1 MAHPFISL
9 VAVFDENAALR
20 LAAQAGVQDLAAGLI
35 QSGADI
41 NAGALHRAA
50 LLSDSA
56 MLRFLLSKTA
66 NPNMPDRQGFCPL
79 HFAVYGGNPESVA
92 SLLNAGAEINARGAK
107 GWSCLHIAALGNEK
121 TLCEAL
127 PRLAAPARMEAL
139 PRERRKNEP
148 RFVDMARMLLGRGA
162 QVNATTNT
170 GDTPLHFA
178 CRWAFT
184 GLVSLMLDRGADVNA
199 RNIAGEF
206 PLLWLS
212 LVGAADLA
220 RVVIERGAEV
230 NAKTGRGAT
239 ALHVAA
245 LHGHAEVVALLVK
258 KGADT
263 CARSQSPQ
271 GEVTPLDLA
280 STAGHC
286 RIVDMLQR
294 HGTP

>member
-1 MAHPFISL
+1 MAHPLISV
-9 VAVFDENAALR
+9 VAVFDKNTALR
-20 LAAQAGVQDLAAGLI
+20 LAAQAGAQDLATGLL

-50 LLSDSA
+50 TLSDPA

-66 NPNMPDRQGFCPL
+66 NPNMPDRQGCFPL
-79 HFAVYGGNPESVA
+79 HFAVYGENPEAVA
-92 SLLNAGAEINARGAK
+92 LLLDAGAEINARGAK
-107 GWSCLHIAALGNEK
+107 GWSCLHIAALGNQK

-127 PRLAAPARMEAL
+127 PRLAAPAHMEAL

-148 RFVDMARMLLGRGA
+148 RFVDIAQMLLGRGA
-162 QVNATTNT
+162 HVNATTNT

-178 CRWAFT
+178 CRWAFAD
-184 GLVSLMLDRGADVNA
+184 LVSLMLDHGADVNA

-212 LVGAADLA
+212 LVGSADLA
-220 RVVIERGAEV
+220 GVAIERGAEV
-230 NAKTGRGAT
+230 NAKTSRGAT

-245 LHGHAEVVALLVK
+245 LHGHAEVVAVLVK

-263 CARSQSPQ
+263 RAKSQSPQ

-280 STAGHC
+280 STAGHR
-286 RIVDMLQR
+286 RIVEMLQR
-294 HGTP
+294 SGTA